1 MNRADRRAARRTL
14 GTGHQ
19 ECGCTPRLLTPV
31 ELWRVHDG
39 CGETVRLQTCVL
51 PTAATVGSVKTLHV
65 ACSCGEEVEALY
77 LVGQL

>member
-1 MNRADRRAARRTL
+1 
-14 GTGHQ
+14 
-19 ECGCTPRLLTPV
+19 
-31 ELWRVHDG
+31 VHDG